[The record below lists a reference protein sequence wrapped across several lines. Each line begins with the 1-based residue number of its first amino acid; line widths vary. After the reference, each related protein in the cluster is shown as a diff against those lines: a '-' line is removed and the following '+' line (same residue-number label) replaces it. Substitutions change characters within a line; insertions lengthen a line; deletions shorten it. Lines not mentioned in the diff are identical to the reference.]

1 MRVFI
6 DLGGSAADVEADPD
20 PDADVDPPSQMLALS
35 PAAIHD

>member
-6 DLGGSAADVEADPD
+6 DLGGSADVEVDAD